1 MAHFAELNHSNRV
14 LRVVVVNN
22 AVLLDDDGNESEQ
35 IGIDFCHSL
44 FGGVWKQTSFN
55 HTFRKNFAGEGF
67 IYDPA
72 RNAFIEPQPFPSW
85 VLDNET
91 CTWEPPTPYP
101 DGDLL
106 YSWNETTLTWDEVN

>member
-55 HTFRKNFAGEGF
+55 HTFIT
-67 IYDPA
+67 IYIFY
-72 RNAFIEPQPFPSW
+72 RNKTIVNQTYSYIFPINIK
-85 VLDNET
+85 L
-91 CTWEPPTPYP
+91 
-101 DGDLL
+101 
-106 YSWNETTLTWDEVN
+106 